1 MDFAGNI
8 KEWVALDNRIKLLQ
22 DEVKVER
29 ANRNALCQQILE
41 HVENSNMQHTIIQ
54 ITDGKLKFQNTKTTS
69 PLTYGFLETCLNEC
83 INDENQVKQIIA
95 YIKSKRQVRY
105 TQDIKRSYN

>member
-8 KEWVALDNRIKLLQ
+8 KEWVALDNRIKVLQ
-22 DEVKVER
+22 DEVKSKR
-29 ANRNALCQQILE
+29 ANRNALSQQILE
-41 HVENSNMQHTIIQ
+41 HVDSSNMQHTIIQ
-54 ITDGKLKFQNTKTTS
+54 ITDGKLKFQNTKITS

-83 INDENQVKQIIA
+83 INDENQVKQIVT

>member
-1 MDFAGNI
+1 MNFTGNI

-22 DEVKVER
+22 DEVKSEKADR
-29 ANRNALCQQILE
+29 RMLSQKILE
-41 HVENSNMQHTIIQ
+41 HVEDSNMQHTIIQ
-54 ITDGKLKFQNTKTTS
+54 ITDGKLKFQNTKITS

-83 INDENQVKQIIA
+83 INDENQVKQIVA
-95 YIKSKRQVRY
+95 YIKGKRHVRY

>member
-1 MDFAGNI
+1 MNFTGNI

-22 DEVKVER
+22 DEVKSEKADR
-29 ANRNALCQQILE
+29 RMLSQKILE
-41 HVENSNMQHTIIQ
+41 HVEDSNMQHTIIQ

-95 YIKSKRQVRY
+95 YIKSKRLVRY